1 MSAATDLVR
10 EVRSAG
16 GELIPLDNGKLRIE
30 APGPLSEHLMARLR
44 QDKAEVVNF
53 LAYRERLLNGW
64 DAETARLIEWFLTT
78 EPPSESFSLSK
89 GVSILHPQ
97 KWWTS
102 LSQDIEQGPSN
113 PRARYGALQNNLRQL
128 ADYFSTQST
137 QNKETA

>member
-30 APGPLSEHLMARLR
+30 APGPLSVNLMARLR

-53 LAYRERLLNGW
+53 LAYRKRLLNGW

-78 EPPSESFSLSK
+78 EPPSESFNLLK
-89 GVSILHPQ
+89 GVSILHPD
-97 KWWTS
+97 KWWTFIR
-102 LSQDIEQGPSN
+102 QEIAQGPKS
-113 PRARYGALQNNLRQL
+113 PRAYTGALQADLRKL
-128 ADYFSTQST
+128 WLIFGSDDPEA
-137 QNKETA
+137 A